1 MTTSEK
7 TSLEVE
13 FCIGNAVLGHYPDL
27 ACTLIFDETGDLCMV
42 QTLGTI
48 DSRRNQLVQI
58 DRWDRDPI
66 SAAIW
71 RAAVEEVRKREPSL
85 LDVAERQAVAARN
98 FAEAV

>member
-1 MTTSEK
+1 MTTPEK
-7 TSLEVE
+7 ASLEVE

-27 ACTLIFDETGDLCMV
+27 DCTLIFDETGDLCMV

-58 DRWDRDPI
+58 DRWDTDPI

-71 RAAVEEVRKREPSL
+71 RAAVEEVRRREPSL
-85 LDVAERQAVAARN
+85 LDVAEAQAIKARELET
-98 FAEAV
+98 A